1 MTEPPST
8 QHHHSSTANINISK
22 GSSHNSNHINVSQAN
37 GPITLTPSSILE
49 FQLSPNPLSP
59 KLPTQATF
67 SIQNTYTTS
76 SSSHIAYKFT
86 TNRKNGYITRPC
98 FGILSPGGKE
108 TVVVTLMEK
117 ARLDVLKS
125 MADGNT
131 STSTSDKLRVE
142 IYQISPSFAS
152 LFSHTNALIK
162 NNEERMTALKT
173 VWKDVSSG
181 ILFDQR
187 IMKIVHCV
195 VDGKSDGGG
204 GAAPVVGGRSGAN
217 LRLLPGVFGT
227 KKEVQSSGNAV
238 NTATSVHNAISR
250 AGGDE
255 TKEGAGN
262 NSHFNTKTTVQTAQ
276 GASQN
281 ASNRGR
287 TPLKSCLK
295 STSRS
300 QSSDAARL
308 FTEIEADPNSGES
321 GAIEFIASLH
331 NNTFTE
337 NISSHSMPMSL
348 EMNRSRSESSDA
360 VNLRSEM
367 SDDGGSALSSKRQV
381 GALFCQQQQPQ
392 LDIILRNGSDGGG
405 SGGSSHREAAEVKN
419 VGKDVRQG
427 RGSNRLQSQETARP
441 SRSRSSDALYLL
453 MGGESETLL
462 RYDDTKLEMQRL
474 QQHQPSNDTMTKG
487 KQAAPKR
494 SPQRS
499 RSSDAVN
506 LMIEKHYVPNGSRG
520 SFNVT
525 DERVSRRHIQLQP
538 TKSDNA
544 RARSRSN
551 DAVSLLMEQDNNAAK
566 MERLA
571 KMYRLQ
577 RESDTHNLMQQN
589 RTDYA
594 VARNLQMPHPPKK
607 QSFAKPIRSR
617 SNDALK
623 MMQEQTDMML
633 DYSTGSK
640 DLNDSNSMQRSSS
653 FDATQA
659 FYKEAQQQRIPTD
672 TNRRQPAIHQSSP
685 RSNSCDELQ
694 ALSEHY
700 NANELHL
707 QHKTISSRRG
717 REVNKCASIR
727 PTRSSSSDALQLM
740 ENMRRSSDGI
750 AMNQRIQ
757 HQFQD
762 QSACSTTKQPPVR
775 SGSRDATK
783 MTFANGMPT
792 TGGFEA
798 KNSSTRCLTGSET
811 GFGHS
816 AEVPVESKTVV
827 MRVATKDCRD
837 ANNVQSYQPR
847 RRQSTS
853 LLQEDSSRGGRG
865 SFLGGLFGSR
875 RQ

>member
-1 MTEPPST
+1 M
-8 QHHHSSTANINISK
+8 
-22 GSSHNSNHINVSQAN
+22 
-37 GPITLTPSSILE
+37 
-49 FQLSPNPLSP
+49 
-59 KLPTQATF
+59 
-67 SIQNTYTTS
+67 
-76 SSSHIAYKFT
+76 
-86 TNRKNGYITRPC
+86 
-98 FGILSPGGKE
+98 
-108 TVVVTLMEK
+108 VVTLMEK

-152 LFSHTNALIK
+152 LFSHTHALIK

-173 VWKDVSSG
+173 VWKDVSCG

-204 GAAPVVGGRSGAN
+204 AAAPVVGVRSGAN

-262 NSHFNTKTTVQTAQ
+262 NRHFKTKTTVQTAQ

-300 QSSDAARL
+300 QSSDAARM

-331 NNTFTE
+331 NNISGRNTFTE

-381 GALFCQQQQPQ
+381 GALFSQQPQ

-405 SGGSSHREAAEVKN
+405 SGGSSHREAAEVMN

-462 RYDDTKLEMQRL
+462 RYDDTKLEMRRL
-474 QQHQPSNDTMTKG
+474 QQHQPSYDTMTKG

-551 DAVSLLMEQDNNAAK
+551 DAVSLMMEQDNNAAK

-571 KMYRLQ
+571 KTDRLQ

-740 ENMRRSSDGI
+740 ENMRRASDGI

-837 ANNVQSYQPR
+837 ANNVQSNQPR